1 MQPRT
6 TESWVNMNG
15 VPDRE
20 GKLNTVNWR
29 DVLLSE
35 VVPDLEGIRLRN
47 PDEFVAG
54 GIHRNPGAWE
64 PILREHPFAEE
75 ISKWIRN
82 KVNILQFSQPFAGS
96 YKGSYYDSDLPPPK
110 HFAFLKKSQSAWLRV
125 QLECGDRL
133 ELLHHRTWYCP

>member
-54 GIHRNPGAWE
+54 GIHRNPDA
-64 PILREHPFAEE
+64 
-75 ISKWIRN
+75 
-82 KVNILQFSQPFAGS
+82 
-96 YKGSYYDSDLPPPK
+96 
-110 HFAFLKKSQSAWLRV
+110 
-125 QLECGDRL
+125 
-133 ELLHHRTWYCP
+133 